1 LVGVQLQWRE
11 VSRGPVAV
19 RCECECPGCEMTSAA
34 SNKRTSNKTRRRNAA
49 IAFLSNISLDGSY
62 SGATDVQPL
71 SHFKSEVAGDE
82 DDDED
87 ASMGNENEP
96 PVATAAAAAAAAAA
110 PVERGAVPG
119 AAAVGAEQAA
129 VCDAAATECRNEP
142 DTVTTLTRSLFR
154 ERSLSSFYYLFII
167 CIMRALELPM
177 EQLIAQVGAQVLDG
191 WTDRLRAGCALIAS
205 QQPD

>member
-1 LVGVQLQWRE
+1 
-11 VSRGPVAV
+11 
-19 RCECECPGCEMTSAA
+19 MTSAA

-87 ASMGNENEP
+87 GSMGIENEP
-96 PVATAAAAAAAAAA
+96 PVAAAAAEAAAA

-119 AAAVGAEQAA
+119 AAVGAEQAA
-129 VCDAAATECRNEP
+129 ACDTAAATECRNEP

-154 ERSLSSFYYLFII
+154 ERSLPSLYLLLFII
-167 CIMRALELPM
+167 CIECVRALELPM

-191 WTDRLRAGCALIAS
+191 WTARLRAGCSYCVAAT
-205 QQPD
+205 

>member
-1 LVGVQLQWRE
+1 
-11 VSRGPVAV
+11 
-19 RCECECPGCEMTSAA
+19 MTSAA

-87 ASMGNENEP
+87 GSMGIENEP
-96 PVATAAAAAAAAAA
+96 PAPVAAVAAA

-119 AAAVGAEQAA
+119 AAVGAEQAA
-129 VCDAAATECRNEP
+129 ECDAAATEELSRNEP
-142 DTVTTLTRSLFR
+142 DAVSTLTKSVFR
-154 ERSLSSFYYLFII
+154 ERSLPFYL
-167 CIMRALELPM
+167 
-177 EQLIAQVGAQVLDG
+177 
-191 WTDRLRAGCALIAS
+191 
-205 QQPD
+205 

>member
-1 LVGVQLQWRE
+1 
-11 VSRGPVAV
+11 
-19 RCECECPGCEMTSAA
+19 MTSAA

-87 ASMGNENEP
+87 GSMGIENEP
-96 PVATAAAAAAAAAA
+96 PVAAAAAAEAAAA

-119 AAAVGAEQAA
+119 AAVGAEQAA
-129 VCDAAATECRNEP
+129 ACDTAAATECRNEP

-154 ERSLSSFYYLFII
+154 ERSLPSLYLFIYYLHR
-167 CIMRALELPM
+167 RAPELPM

-191 WTDRLRAGCALIAS
+191 WTARLRAGCS
-205 QQPD
+205 YCVVTT